1 MSRIG
6 VALRRGALALALALV
21 AAESPAVAQ
30 EGDRL
35 SLPGFLAAMGL
46 LETEEVRLPLGDDG
60 GALVFELPSSE
71 QVRAVRNEEAP
82 GENVVAVYEFRG
94 EDGRLVESLVLTRAE
109 IDRGPREQRRFAM
122 ANLLVLRSFG
132 ALMEQQPGARLLG
145 FGPVPEDGS
154 APEALDAVQAVGTR
168 PGEDGAQAIVVRHVG
183 LMAEDSAVAVVALV
197 GIDTSRLPVQSNAQL
212 GQTYTGQAIASM
224 RMELPD
230 PPAD

>member
-1 MSRIG
+1 MSGIG
-6 VALRRGALALALALV
+6 TALRRGALALGLVLAAV
-21 AAESPAVAQ
+21 QAVAQ
-30 EGDRL
+30 EGERL

-46 LETEEVRLPLGDDG
+46 LETEEVRLPLGGDAGD
-60 GALVFELPSSE
+60 LVFDLPSSD
-71 QVRAVRNEEAP
+71 QVRARRNNEAP

-109 IDRGPREQRRFAM
+109 VDRGPREDRRFAM

-145 FGPVPEDGS
+145 FAPVPEDGG
-154 APEALDAVQAVGTR
+154 APDALDAVQAVGTR
-168 PGEDGAQAIVVRHVG
+168 PGEDDAQGIVVRHVG
-183 LMAEDSAVAVVALV
+183 LMSEDSDVVVVALV
-197 GIDTSRLPVQSNAQL
+197 GIDTSRLPVRSNAEL
-212 GQTYTGQAIASM
+212 GQTYSGRVIASM